1 MQPAVAPCSPLRRR
15 RLSLPSIL
23 SPPLV
28 HVIPCA
34 GAVRPRRALLAL
46 ALAATLAPAASAQTA
61 SLRTRLDAI
70 FDRPATSNAFWG
82 VSIADATTGEVL
94 YRRNADRSLMPAS
107 NMKLYTT
114 AAALDLFGADHRF
127 TTRLYADGPVE
138 GATLR
143 GNLVVRGGGDPTLGG
158 AYFADQDKT
167 DRLAPFRA
175 FADSLRARGITR
187 IEGDVVGDDDVFDDL
202 TLGYGWA
209 WDDLNYYYSTE
220 ISGLSAYDNCVD
232 VTIAGTTPGQPGRVT
247 WEPLQTDYVSFVNR
261 TLTRGA
267 GTGVRERYE
276 RPLGSNAYVLASRVG
291 SDTRDTECLAVSNA
305 TRFAASL
312 VRDVLAAEGIA
323 VSGEDRDADEQ
334 PGALDY
340 DRMTRVA
347 TWRSVPMDRIAEA
360 VNKESV
366 NLYAD
371 ALLKAVGTLPGAPAA
386 TDDDPLGSHARGV
399 AVATRRVW
407 GPMGVDTAHVSI
419 VDGSGLS
426 RMDLVTANST
436 VALLRAMNRHRDA
449 AVRRAFYESLPV
461 GGVDGTLR
469 NRYRDAAGANARSNV
484 RAKTGSLGGVSSL
497 SGYVTT
503 RGGRRL
509 AFSLMCNHYT
519 VGTSAIRSAQDAAV
533 NVLAGLP

>member
-1 MQPAVAPCSPLRRR
+1 M
-15 RLSLPSIL
+15 RLIDR
-23 SPPLV
+23 
-28 HVIPCA
+28 A
-34 GAVRPRRALLAL
+34 GAVLPRRAALPVFVSTRSVSCRRAVLAL
-46 ALAATLAPAASAQTA
+46 ALAVGVPVATAQTA

-70 FDRPATSNAFWG
+70 FDRPATANAFWG
-82 VSIADATTGEVL
+82 VSIADAATGEVL
-94 YRRNADRSLMPAS
+94 YRRNADRSLVPAS

-127 TTRLYADGPVE
+127 TTRLYADGRID

-158 AYFADQDKT
+158 AYLAEQDKT

-202 TLGYGWA
+202 SLGVGWS

-220 ISGLSAYDNCVD
+220 LSGLNAYDNCVD
-232 VTIAGTTPGQPGRVT
+232 VSIAGTTPGQPGRVT
-247 WEPLQTDYVSFVNR
+247 WEPLQTSYVSFVNN

-291 SDTRDTECLAVSNA
+291 SDTRDTECLAVANA

-323 VSGEDRDADEQ
+323 VSGEGRDADER

-340 DRMTRVA
+340 AAMTRIA
-347 TWRSVPMDRIAEA
+347 TWRSEPMGRIVEA
-360 VNKESV
+360 VNKESI

-371 ALLKAVGTLPGAPAA
+371 VLLKAIGTLTGSPAA
-386 TDDDPLGSHARGV
+386 SDDAPMGSHERGADV
-399 AVATRRVW
+399 AKRRAW
-407 GPMGVDTAHVSI
+407 GPMGVDTAHVNI

-426 RMDLVTANST
+426 RMDLITANST

-449 AVRRAFYESLPV
+449 AVRRAFYESLPI

-469 NRYRDAAGANARSNV
+469 NRYRDAAGAQARSNV
-484 RAKTGSLGGVSSL
+484 HAKTGSLGGVSSL
-497 SGYVTT
+497 SGYVST

-509 AFSLMCNHYT
+509 AFSLLCNNYT
-519 VGTSAIRSAQDAAV
+519 VSTATIRSAQDAAV
-533 NVLAGLP
+533 NVLANLP